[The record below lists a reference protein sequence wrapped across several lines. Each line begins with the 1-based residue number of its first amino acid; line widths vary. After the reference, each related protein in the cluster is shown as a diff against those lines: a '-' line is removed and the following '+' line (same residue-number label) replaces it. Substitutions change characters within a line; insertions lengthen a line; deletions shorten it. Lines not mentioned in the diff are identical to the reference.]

1 MVRVL
6 IDEDIDIEFR
16 HYVAELAFAETVQY
30 RSWKGIKNGDLL
42 RLAQADYDAF
52 ITMDDNLPHQ
62 QNVAAFDLS
71 VLILRARSKKLPHL
85 LECLPSLKVALNDL
99 QPRTA
104 IRIYPPDQVGA

>member
-16 HYVAELAFAETVQY
+16 HHVAELALAETVQY
-30 RSWKGIKNGDLL
+30 RGWKGIKNGDLL

-52 ITMDDNLPHQ
+52 ITMDDHLPDQ
-62 QNVAAFDLS
+62 QNLGALDLS

-85 LECLPSLKVALNDL
+85 LECLPSLKVALTNL
-99 QPRTA
+99 QPGTA
-104 IRIYPPDQVGA
+104 SRIHPPDQSGA